1 MAAANTEGKVS
12 YEQFRDAWL
21 DEIEQATLSPLDKG
35 RLFASRIITQWLG
48 VTSDDD
54 DFVICDGARDGGIDV
69 AYLKRADIDAGD
81 RDEEAEGGDTWYLFQ
96 SKYGS
101 AFTGVDTVLEE
112 GRKVVATLQ
121 GQNPNLATETRQ
133 LLEKVDL
140 FRQKATDADRI
151 ILVFATVDP
160 VTPED
165 RQAFDDIKA
174 IGRERVTQNFDVEGI
189 SLLTIW
195 EALDEGESAP
205 LSVPIKGQFVE
216 QYSGLLVGTVG
227 LIDLFDFLQKYKR
240 KTGSLDQLYEK
251 NVRQF
256 LGDRRKIN
264 KGIKDTLETDP
275 EKFGLYNNGIT
286 IVVSGYRKVADDVAM
301 DDPYVVNGCQTTRTI
316 WQVLENRLNPGGSG
330 NDSANVAWQERVG
343 RGSLVTKIVRS
354 DEAEIANI
362 TKFTNSQNSV
372 RAQDFLALQDGI
384 QRWKSAMEA
393 EYNIFLEI
401 QRGGEASRKAYEK
414 QHPDLPKF
422 DHYVNVFDLIKVYGA
437 GWLAAPGL
445 AFGKNAPFLPKGS
458 IYEKIMSADHAFGA
472 RDLYAAYKVKCV
484 ADGLRF
490 GRGADH
496 PSRRQSRF
504 LFYHIIMRMLANV
517 IRLTPDLNLPAPS
530 PTDLTDAVL
539 KLTAL
544 DAQEQLN
551 VLANGAIALIDQY
564 LTPGASSSGN
574 TAFDEDSYIQT
585 HAGDLNGFLKA
596 ENLGKDKHSPKLGQL
611 LDITNT
617 AFEIAGGRKQ
627 VADALTASES

>member
-1 MAAANTEGKVS
+1 MPTAKTDGKIS

-21 DEIEQATLSPLDKG
+21 DEIEQAALSPLDKG
-35 RLFASRIITQWLG
+35 RFFASKLITQWLG
-48 VTSDDD
+48 VTTDDD

-69 AYLKRADIDAGD
+69 AYLKRADIDVA
-81 RDEEAEGGDTWYLFQ
+81 RDEEAEEGDTWYLFQ

-101 AFTGVDTVLEE
+101 AFTGVDTILEE
-112 GRKVVATLQ
+112 GRKVIATLL
-121 GQNPNLATETRQ
+121 GQNQNLAGETRQ

-140 FRQKATDADRI
+140 FRQKETDADRI
-151 ILVFATVDP
+151 ILVFATVNP
-160 VTPED
+160 VTPQD

-174 IGRERVTQNFDVEGI
+174 IGKERVTQNFDVEGI

-195 EALDEGESAP
+195 EALDEGEPAP

-227 LIDLFDFLQKYKR
+227 LIDLFDFLQSYK
-240 KTGSLDQLYEK
+240 KQTGNLDQLYEK

-264 KGIKDTLETDP
+264 KGIKNTLETDP

-286 IVVSGYRKVADDVAM
+286 IVVSGYRKVSDDVTM

-316 WQVLENRLNPGGSG
+316 GEVLGTRLNPGGSG
-330 NDSANVAWQERVG
+330 DDSVNAAWKKRVA

-354 DEAEIANI
+354 EEAEIANI

-372 RAQDFLALQDGI
+372 RAQDFLALQEGI
-384 QRWKSAMEA
+384 QRWKSAMESD
-393 EYNIFLEI
+393 YNIFLEI

-422 DHYVNVFDLIKVYGA
+422 DHYVNAFDLIKVYGA

-458 IYEKIMSADHAFGA
+458 IYEKIMSAKHIFGA

-484 ADGLRF
+484 ADDLGF
-490 GRGADH
+490 GRGASH

-504 LFYHIIMRMLANV
+504 LFYHIIMRMLGNV
-517 IRLTPDLNLPAPS
+517 IRLTPELDRPS
-530 PTDLTDAVL
+530 VSPVDLTDAVL
-539 KLTAL
+539 NLTAH
-544 DAQEQLN
+544 DTPEQFE
-551 VLANGAIALIDQY
+551 VLANGAVALIGQY

-574 TAFDEDSYIQT
+574 TAFSERSYIET
-585 HAGDLNGFLKA
+585 HAYDLNAFLKA
-596 ENLGKDKHSPKLGQL
+596 ENLGKDSHSPKLGQL

-617 AFEIAGGRKQ
+617 AFEMSGGRRQ
-627 VADALTASES
+627 VADALVASVT

>member
-1 MAAANTEGKVS
+1 MTTANRDQKVR

-21 DEIEQATLSPLDKG
+21 DEIEQAALSPLDKG
-35 RLFASRIITQWLG
+35 RLFASRIIAQWLG
-48 VTSDDD
+48 VTTDDD

-69 AYLKRADIDAGD
+69 AYLKRADIDVGN
-81 RDEEAEGGDTWYLFQ
+81 RDEEAEEGDTWYLFQ

-112 GRKVVATLQ
+112 GRKVIATLQ
-121 GQNPNLATETRQ
+121 GQNQNLAAETRQ

-140 FRQKATDADRI
+140 FRQRATDADRI

-160 VTPED
+160 VTQDD
-165 RQAFDDIKA
+165 RQAFDDIKT

-195 EALDEGESAP
+195 EALDEGEPDP

-227 LIDLFDFLQKYKR
+227 LIDLFDFLQRYK
-240 KTGSLDQLYEK
+240 KQTGNMDQLYEK

-264 KGIKDTLETDP
+264 KGIKNTLETDP

-286 IVVSGYRKVADDVAM
+286 IVVSGYKKSSDDVIM

-316 WQVLENRLNPGGSG
+316 WQVLENRFNAGGSG
-330 NDSANVAWQERVG
+330 NDSANVAWKKRVG
-343 RGSLVTKIVRS
+343 RGILVTKIVRS

-393 EYNIFLEI
+393 DYNIFLEI

-414 QHPDLPKF
+414 QHPDQPKF
-422 DHYVNVFDLIKVYGA
+422 DHYVNAFDLIKVYGA

-458 IYEKIMSADHAFGA
+458 IYERIMSADPAFGA

-490 GRGADH
+490 GRGASH

-504 LFYHIIMRMLANV
+504 LFYHIIMRMLGNV
-517 IRLTPDLNLPAPS
+517 IRLTPELNRPAAS
-530 PTDLTDAVL
+530 LTDLTDAVL
-539 KLTAL
+539 TLTTT
-544 DAQEQLN
+544 DTQEHFD
-551 VLANGAIALIDQY
+551 VLASGAVELIDQY
-564 LTPGASSSGN
+564 LTPGTSVSGN
-574 TAFDEDSYIQT
+574 TAFDENSFIVT
-585 HAGDLNGFLKA
+585 HAGDLNAFLKA
-596 ENLGKDKHSPKLGQL
+596 ERLGRDTHSPKLGQL

-617 AFEIAGGRKQ
+617 AFAMSGGRKR
-627 VADALTASES
+627 VADALGNSGY